1 MREKKDREKI
11 HIQAEKKTDRPIF
24 RPIFE
29 EREIKKKVNTLIILT
44 FYK

>member
-29 EREIKKKVNTLIILT
+29 EREIKKVNTLNDTNLL
-44 FYK
+44 

>member
-11 HIQAEKKTDRPIF
+11 YIQAEEKTDRPIF

-29 EREIKKKVNTLIILT
+29 EREIKKVNILMTLT